1 MKEKDTRKC
10 GSLMPEI
17 GTEQPATTTKIQNP
31 FFFVNTNSLSFSFLK
46 YFFSESILY
55 SMRLDNIFVC
65 LLLKNIF

>member
-31 FFFVNTNSLSFSFLK
+31 FFLSTQIRCRFL
-46 YFFSESILY
+46 F
-55 SMRLDNIFVC
+55 
-65 LLLKNIF
+65 